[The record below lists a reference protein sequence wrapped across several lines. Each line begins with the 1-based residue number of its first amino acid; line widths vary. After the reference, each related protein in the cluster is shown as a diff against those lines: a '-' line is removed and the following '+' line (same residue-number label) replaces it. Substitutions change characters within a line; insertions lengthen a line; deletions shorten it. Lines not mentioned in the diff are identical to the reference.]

1 MEPESKEKIII
12 KLGGMTCANC
22 ALKIENKLRSLNG
35 VEKSV
40 VNFANEEANIEY
52 SPNKVDFFKFRQ
64 AIINLGYRANLSRI
78 DVVITDDISEKNFD
92 NLIENAKNIKGI
104 YEIRG
109 NYQAKKVFL
118 EFNEF
123 EINELKLIS

>member
-64 AIINLGYRANLSRI
+64 EIINLGYRANLSRI
-78 DVVITDDISEKNFD
+78 MLIIFTKTLKIR
-92 NLIENAKNIKGI
+92 NLFN
-104 YEIRG
+104 
-109 NYQAKKVFL
+109 NYYMIQILQALFVML
-118 EFNEF
+118 MAV
-123 EINELKLIS
+123 L